1 MTTVGYRNERKQ
13 LALAATS
20 EGAEMAGD
28 DWFLTAQPPPLGKMP
43 AMIRTAV
50 RLDKTAERQDPW
62 QSLTETAAF
71 HPFRITSGN
80 L

>member
-13 LALAATS
+13 LALAASS
-20 EGAEMAGD
+20 EGAAMGGD
-28 DWFLTAQPPPLGKMP
+28 GGFLTVQPPPLGKMLV
-43 AMIRTAV
+43 MIRTAV
-50 RLDKTAERQDPW
+50 RLGEVAQRQDPW

-80 L
+80 P